1 MRKALI
7 ISALAATA
15 AMAIGSPTAAF
26 AADATPTAV
35 ASPQASQSP
44 SDKENS
50 VTLDKSTA
58 RPGDTVKTTLH
69 GPALTDVK
77 VTGEVLTNT
86 SVFQNI
92 YGQGTVAANAKPG
105 QHKVTMTG
113 KDANGKEVSVSTT
126 LTVSDGTPADTGT
139 LTMTPG
145 EGAAGSKV
153 GLSLK
158 IGKGTPPKGV
168 TVNSKAFG
176 GSVNLTQGKDGVWS
190 GTAKVAEVKNGD
202 YDVAAVSNIPGTKAF
217 ATGKFKVN
225 SKTPVTPPTPIP
237 SESPVPSEGH
247 VIPKGSVN
255 TGMSPAGSSTPTA
268 EIVAG
273 GAAAAAAAGAL
284 ALALRKRTRGNNG

>member
-7 ISALAATA
+7 FSALAATA

-26 AADATPTAV
+26 AADATPAAV

-44 SDKENS
+44 TEKESS

-58 RPGDTVKTTLH
+58 RPGDEVKATLH

-77 VTGEVLTNT
+77 VSGEVLTNT
-86 SVFQNI
+86 SVFQNL
-92 YGQGTVAANAKPG
+92 YGQGTVAAKAKPG
-105 QHKVTMTG
+105 DYKVTMTG
-113 KDANGKEVSVSTT
+113 KDANGKEVSATAQ

-139 LTMTPG
+139 LTMSPG

-153 GLSLK
+153 DLSLK
-158 IGKGTPPKGV
+158 IGKGTQPKGV

-176 GSVNLTQGKDGVWS
+176 GSVTLAQGKDGVWT
-190 GTAKVAEVKNGD
+190 GAAKVAKIKAGA

-217 ATGKFKVN
+217 ATGTFTVDG
-225 SKTPVTPPTPIP
+225 KTPVTPPTPTP
-237 SESPVPSEGH
+237 TDSPSEGPH

-255 TGMSPAGSSTPTA
+255 TGMAPAGSSAPTT
-268 EIVAG
+268 EIIAG
-273 GAAAAAAAGAL
+273 GAAAAAAGAL